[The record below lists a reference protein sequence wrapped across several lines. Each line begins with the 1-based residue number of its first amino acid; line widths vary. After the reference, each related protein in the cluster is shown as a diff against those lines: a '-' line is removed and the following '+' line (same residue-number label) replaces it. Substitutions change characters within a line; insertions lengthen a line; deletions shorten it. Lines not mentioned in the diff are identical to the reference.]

1 MAPMIWFYQVFR
13 DLFLLP
19 HPTAF
24 LKLLG
29 NSLILCRGLP
39 LRGIEAIQ
47 TKQTDFRIC
56 ARKALNNAIQ
66 YLEVRAKKRPES
78 IVGHNN
84 PLGRTTTFYLKI
96 AQWHSKWIDGCN

>member
-1 MAPMIWFYQVFR
+1 MIWFNQLFR

-19 HPTAF
+19 HPTAS

-39 LRGIEAIQ
+39 FRIIEEIQ
-47 TKQTDFRIC
+47 TEQTNFRIC
-56 ARKALNNAIQ
+56 ARQAFNNAIQ

-78 IVGHNN
+78 IVGHGN
-84 PLGRTTTFYLKI
+84 PLGRTTTLFPKI
-96 AQWHSKWIDGCN
+96 AQRHSKWIGGHN